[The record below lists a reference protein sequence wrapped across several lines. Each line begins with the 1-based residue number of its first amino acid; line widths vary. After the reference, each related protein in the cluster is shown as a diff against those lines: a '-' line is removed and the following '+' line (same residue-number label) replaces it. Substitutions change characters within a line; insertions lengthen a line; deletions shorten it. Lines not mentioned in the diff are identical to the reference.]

1 MEMEGEFFEIY
12 VSTSFMIEYKDA
24 LPDEV
29 HGRANPSKLE
39 LFKLILPRK
48 TWRAKL
54 VSGDGGLHIRRRSAP
69 AMAAS
74 DE

>member
-1 MEMEGEFFEIY
+1 MEMEEEFFEIY
-12 VSTSFMIEYKDA
+12 VSTSFMTEYKDV

-29 HGRANPSKLE
+29 HGRANPGKLE

-69 AMAAS
+69 AIVVS